1 MDSDNSPKYS
11 DIIFYSSPGGD
22 VKVEVIFK
30 DETFWLTQK
39 RMGELFGVESHTI
52 TYHLKE
58 IFQSSELHQEST
70 TRKIRVVQREGN
82 RDVDFIILQ
91 YSDLFA
97 ASLT

>member
-1 MDSDNSPKYS
+1 MQFTMDSDNSPEYS

-22 VKVEVIFK
+22 VKVEIIFFE

-39 RMGELFGVESHTI
+39 RMGELFGVEGHTI

-58 IFQSSELHQEST
+58 IFQSGELQQEST

-82 RDVDFIILQ
+82 REKCPKG
-91 YSDLFA
+91 
-97 ASLT
+97 